1 MITLKGMDFEG
12 GSRALL
18 YLLGIPI
25 SLKSN
30 KILNWISFS
39 ISFGN
44 PGDLCQMLLSL
55 LLLCFLLA
63 ALMALISTST
73 NQPALPTWKTQKH
86 LFAWMTNNW
95 TRSNR
100 SSYIAA
106 RRRVRRRRWW
116 WRCWNP
122 LTGCSCRL
130 SYQTVVHSSA
140 RVPSVLGSHP
150 PHGNSPPSLMNVSW
164 VVVWVPP
171 RGWKNN
177 THFLGK
183 PVYTVKKKKTAAE
196 ILWSPPD
203 WILLFFLNCIL
214 VRSLMRISG
223 LYYMATRTCDV
234 VLHGS

>member
-1 MITLKGMDFEG
+1 MITHKGMDFEG

-150 PHGNSPPSLMNVSW
+150 PHGNSPHRWWMYPEWSYESHREDEKIIPTFLESQCIRWRRRRPPKYSRAHLIGYYYFSW
-164 VVVWVPP
+164 IV
-171 RGWKNN
+171 
-177 THFLGK
+177 F
-183 PVYTVKKKKTAAE
+183 
-196 ILWSPPD
+196 
-203 WILLFFLNCIL
+203 
-214 VRSLMRISG
+214 
-223 LYYMATRTCDV
+223 
-234 VLHGS
+234 